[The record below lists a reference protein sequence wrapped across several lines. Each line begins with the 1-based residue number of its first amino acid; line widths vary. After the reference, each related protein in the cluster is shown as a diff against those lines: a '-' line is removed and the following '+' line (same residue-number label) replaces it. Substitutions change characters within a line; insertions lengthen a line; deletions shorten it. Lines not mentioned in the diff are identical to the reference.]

1 MSGVLPAPQKAKFV
15 FQLPLAQHSVFKIML
30 NVDMKKFKVFCFH
43 TGIVFVDTHRFS
55 ASSILCDCRILII
68 VLVFVPVYADSFGYF

>member
-15 FQLPLAQHSVFKIML
+15 FQLPLAHRCSFLIML

-55 ASSILCDCRILII
+55 AASILCDCMILI
-68 VLVFVPVYADSFGYF
+68 VTVFVPVYADSFGYI